1 LTTDVVVVL
10 FTSNLIGICFA
21 RSLHYQFFSWYGHQL
36 PFLLWASGV
45 PVWLR
50 WVQADL
56 CSENVWPGRAFFIA
70 PSFIFL
76 SLMHGT
82 RIHLRGPPHWVCLS
96 HTLLSCSPLGIATI
110 DTLVESNRMRYKRR
124 CRALDCGFYGTGLH
138 TFIEM
143 WNALAPRLLGKNPAC
158 PSLSLALQQKTGLP
172 INSVLFL
179 RDLYFST
186 SIPNPRLEVFI
197 PYRFIKLYPN
207 HISGKSRK
215 PPINFRNYVIVDLS
229 RNFHIAGSSNSE
241 HPRWDSPR
249 ILAIT
254 VQSTGS
260 FFSKPEFTSSRWAS
274 PSWLYTS
281 VCRDTHCL
289 ASNEEE
295 GLS

>member
-1 LTTDVVVVL
+1 
-10 FTSNLIGICFA
+10 
-21 RSLHYQFFSWYGHQL
+21 
-36 PFLLWASGV
+36 
-45 PVWLR
+45 
-50 WVQADL
+50 
-56 CSENVWPGRAFFIA
+56 
-70 PSFIFL
+70 
-76 SLMHGT
+76 MHGT

-96 HTLLSCSPLGIATI
+96 HTLLSCSPLGIATE
-110 DTLVESNRMRYKRR
+110 DTLVGSDWMRSKRR
-124 CRALDCGFYGTGLH
+124 CRALDCSCYGTGLH
-138 TFIEM
+138 TFIKLM

-197 PYRFIKLYPN
+197 PYRFIKLYLSN
-207 HISGKSRK
+207 ISGKSRK
-215 PPINFRNYVIVDLS
+215 SPINFRNYVIVDLS
-229 RNFHIAGSSNSE
+229 RNFRIAGSSNSE
-241 HPRWDSPR
+241 HPRRDSSR
-249 ILAIT
+249 ILVIT

-260 FFSKPEFTSSRWAS
+260 LFSKPEFTSSCWAS